1 MLVYATA
8 VDLSE
13 MIDCCM
19 ALPEVEETTPFG
31 PEVLVYKIAG
41 KMFAATDPE
50 RLPVGIN
57 LKCDPDRALD
67 LRDEYYAIQPGWHM
81 NKKHWNT
88 VALDGTLADE
98 LLMELV
104 RHSYELVVHG
114 LKKSERERVL
124 ALLD

>member
-1 MLVYATA
+1 
-8 VDLSE
+8 
-13 MIDCCM
+13 MIECCM
-19 ALPEVEETTPFG
+19 RPPEVDETTPFG

-57 LKCDPDRALD
+57 LKCNPDRAMD
-67 LRDEYYAIQPGWHM
+67 LRDQYSAVQPGWHM

-88 VALDGTLADE
+88 VVLDGSLSEE
-98 LLMELV
+98 LLVELV
-104 RHSYELVVHG
+104 RHSYELVVQG

-124 ALLD
+124 ELLD

>member
-1 MLVYATA
+1 
-8 VDLSE
+8 